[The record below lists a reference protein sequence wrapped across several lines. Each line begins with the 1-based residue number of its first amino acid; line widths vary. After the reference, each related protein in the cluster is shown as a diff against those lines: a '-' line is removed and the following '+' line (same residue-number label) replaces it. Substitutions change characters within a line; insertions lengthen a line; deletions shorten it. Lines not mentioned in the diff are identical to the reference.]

1 MQFEKVVRKR
11 RSVRKFADRP
21 VDTDLIK
28 EVVMFAQRSPSWVNS
43 QPWQVY
49 CASGNSLAEIKRRYQ
64 QNNDQ
69 GVPTNPDL
77 AVMSREQWAPQEQ
90 ANMKQWGHQIVHHFP
105 DFATAHATM
114 TNASQSLYNSPV
126 ILFITIPKDSPD
138 WSIFDAGAF
147 TQTLLLTAT
156 NRGLGSIVTYNSVR
170 YPAVLHQVLTVPND
184 QRFIVGVS
192 LGYVADEPIN
202 HFRSDRVALNKL
214 LHFR

>member
-64 QNNDQ
+64 QNDDQ

-90 ANMKQWGHQIVHHFP
+90 ANMKQWGHQIVHHLLPTRQWRMRASPFTIHRWFYLLPFP
-105 DFATAHATM
+105 RTAPIGPFLMLEPLPKRCYWRPLTGVWAQSSLITVSATQQSSTRCSRYRM
-114 TNASQSLYNSPV
+114 TNDSSLV
-126 ILFITIPKDSPD
+126 F
-138 WSIFDAGAF
+138 
-147 TQTLLLTAT
+147 
-156 NRGLGSIVTYNSVR
+156 
-170 YPAVLHQVLTVPND
+170 H
-184 QRFIVGVS
+184 
-192 LGYVADEPIN
+192 
-202 HFRSDRVALNKL
+202 
-214 LHFR
+214 

>member
-64 QNNDQ
+64 QNDDQ

-90 ANMKQWGHQIVHHFP
+90 ANMKQWG
-105 DFATAHATM
+105 TK
-114 TNASQSLYNSPV
+114 SS
-126 ILFITIPKDSPD
+126 TI
-138 WSIFDAGAF
+138 F
-147 TQTLLLTAT
+147 QTLLLPT
-156 NRGLGSIVTYNSVR
+156 R
-170 YPAVLHQVLTVPND
+170 Q
-184 QRFIVGVS
+184 
-192 LGYVADEPIN
+192 
-202 HFRSDRVALNKL
+202 
-214 LHFR
+214 